1 MLTDTVQSD
10 FRTHR
15 FRYSR
20 WAARRTA
27 AVMMIILY
35 AFLIWPLV
43 GEGDHQNSWMEVLI
57 IATAALVALVYV
69 IISRHPITRLTVG
82 PDGLAAPYGILR
94 QVKWHEIES
103 AKYTQ
108 KRPLFLPAREWLVLS
123 LKPEAAPLSRL
134 PVPPVIENWLIQN
147 AGLRIPLHMLRA
159 PSGEVI
165 SSIERF
171 MPVVEMELHTDITAS
186 QRIKDSF

>member
-1 MLTDTVQSD
+1 MPTDTEQSN

-27 AVMMIILY
+27 AFMMIILY
-35 AFLIWPLV
+35 AFLIWPLFSR
-43 GEGDHQNSWMEVLI
+43 GSGLNSWMEVI
-57 IATAALVALVYV
+57 VIAIATIVALVYV
-69 IISRHPITRLTVG
+69 IISRHPITRLLVG
-82 PDGLAAPYGILR
+82 PDGLHAPYGLLR
-94 QVKWHEIES
+94 QVGWHEIDS
-103 AKYTQ
+103 AEYIQ
-108 KRPLFLPAREWLVLS
+108 KRPLFLPPREWLVLS
-123 LKPEAAPLSRL
+123 LKPEAGPLSRL
-134 PVPPVIENWLIQN
+134 PVPARVENWLIRK

-159 PSGEVI
+159 PSGEVL

-171 MPVVEMELHTDITAS
+171 MPVVEMDLQTDVAAS